1 MGQILA
7 EGLASDKFAFSVKM
21 MVCLFIVPVP
31 LKAGHSRPRKFDAS
45 ASISK
50 TLDSRI
56 SRPSPDA
63 IWIGIK
69 RDGGRRTK
77 QGSEKKRPDRVFS
90 PSGQFETY

>member
-77 QGSEKKRPDRVFS
+77 QGSEKKAGQGVFPVRPV
-90 PSGQFETY
+90 